1 MDRYLIILPHTME
14 DCMRAIKQIEA
25 IGMITHFDWGCKD
38 DDHTGYVVL
47 EADSKPEALMVVP
60 SALRVKARAIKLIKF
75 SLEDVQAMHT

>member
-1 MDRYLIILPHTME
+1 MHRYLIILPHTME

-25 IGMITHFDWGCKD
+25 IGMITYFDWGCKD

-60 SALRVKARAIKLIKF
+60 SSLRAKARAIKLIKF
-75 SLEDVQAMHT
+75 SPEDVQAMHT